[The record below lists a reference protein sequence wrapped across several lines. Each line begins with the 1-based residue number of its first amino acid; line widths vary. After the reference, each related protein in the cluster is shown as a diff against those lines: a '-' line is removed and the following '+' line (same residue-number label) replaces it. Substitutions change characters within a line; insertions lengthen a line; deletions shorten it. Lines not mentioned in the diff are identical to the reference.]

1 MQAQKHPEIHMGA
14 LTTLRHAEDDRAPEE
29 EANQQSERPGE
40 KALAD
45 AHEES
50 AAIVKRISH

>member
-1 MQAQKHPEIHMGA
+1 MGA